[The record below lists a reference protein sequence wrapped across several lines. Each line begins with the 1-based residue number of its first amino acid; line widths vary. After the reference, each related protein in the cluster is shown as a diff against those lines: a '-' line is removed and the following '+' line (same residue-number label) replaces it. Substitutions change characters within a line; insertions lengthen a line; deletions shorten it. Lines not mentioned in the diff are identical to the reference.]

1 MKRILAITLAL
12 AGFSAAVNAQTLLYQ
27 WAFTNSSD
35 TISNSAASYA
45 ITPGTGNL
53 ILTDVSGAVEGFTG
67 LDGINPVVYFTNSN
81 AGPGSGSGVDALG
94 ALVANGQGYSG
105 APTATAIAT
114 NLNLGSQFQF
124 TVTFWVQY
132 GVIVSG
138 QFPRP
143 VQFYQTPGYDVGGKG
158 LGNHNGVGASLNGWA
173 SGFAA
178 SAQNGIANGTS
189 AQQNQVSIAG
199 NLTLAPGFAAD
210 STTWYFEA
218 ITYDGT
224 LTANNFITWV
234 GTTNSSVQPFAQ
246 TANYGPINFTT
257 NATVMIG
264 GNDVNASPRAL
275 SQGGLA
281 DVRFY
286 SGIVSSNNLEF
297 IRNYQPIVPVANT
310 LTPASVL
317 IQPVSGT
324 TFVSGSRTFS
334 IAANGNP
341 PNFTYLWRS
350 NGVAITG
357 ATNASYTL
365 SNASASANGASFLCS
380 VTNGVGGTNSAA
392 GVITMVTPAP
402 GSYAQAAYANSPYS
416 FWLINEPSNTVPV
429 LVSDYANG
437 HDGFAQQPTNM
448 AFPSGPNS
456 PFYSGFPANNTS
468 IETIASG
475 IFQQQSQLNM
485 AGPGNYPNSGMTI
498 CGWINTPGLGSTGNG
513 VIWNQVSDTAGGF
526 GLLFG
531 ASGNNELDYQWGQNL
546 PASGFTSGLIIPTNE
561 WTFIALVISTNST
574 PDTNATIYVGSH
586 STGLGSVTDSTAVNG
601 DLIGIGSDV
610 SFLTLGRSAISSAEN
625 GNPYTTSTAQFSSVA
640 VFYSALSPQT
650 ITNLYAIGAKGVSLQ
665 GVPDPSVHGNLL
677 LTYPLGTLQQA
688 NVVQGPYIDVPG
700 AVTPYSVPMSNS
712 TSFFMVRPN

>member
-1 MKRILAITLAL
+1 MKKILAIALVL

-27 WAFTNSSD
+27 WAFTNSTD
-35 TISNSAASYA
+35 TVSNSAASYA

-53 ILTDVSGAVEGFTG
+53 IMTNVSGAVGGFTG
-67 LDGINPVVYFTNSN
+67 LDGINPVVYFTNSS
-81 AGPGSGSGVDALG
+81 AGPGSGPGVDALG
-94 ALVANGQGYSG
+94 AFVANGQGYNG

-143 VQFYQTPGYDVGGKG
+143 VQFYQAPGYDVGGKG
-158 LGNHNGVGASLNGWA
+158 LGNHNGVGASLNGW
-173 SGFAA
+173 SGGYAA
-178 SAQNGIANGTS
+178 SVQNGIANATS
-189 AQQNQVSIAG
+189 AQQNQVNIAG

-210 STTWYFEA
+210 SSTWYFEA

-224 LTANNFITWV
+224 LTANNFISWV
-234 GTTNSSVQPFAQ
+234 GTASSSVQPFVQ

-264 GNDVNASPRAL
+264 GNDVNSSPRAL
-275 SQGGLA
+275 SQGAIA

-286 SGIVSSNNLEF
+286 SGIVSSNNLEL
-297 IRNYQPIVPVANT
+297 IRNYQPIVPVNNP

-317 IQPVSGT
+317 IQPASGK
-324 TFVSGSRTFS
+324 TFVAGSRTFS

-365 SNASASANGASFLCS
+365 TNVSTAANGASFVCS
-380 VTNGVGGTNSAA
+380 VSNVVGGTNSIA
-392 GVITMVTPAP
+392 GVITIVTPTP
-402 GSYAQAAYANSPYS
+402 GSYAQAVYTNNPYS
-416 FWLINEPSNTVPV
+416 FWLVNEPSNTVPV

-448 AFPSGPNS
+448 VFQGGPNS

-468 IETIASG
+468 IETMASY

-513 VIWNQVSDTAGGF
+513 AIWNQVSDTGGGF

-531 ASGNNELDYQWGQNL
+531 AAGNNELDYQWGPNL

-561 WTFIALVISTNST
+561 WTFIALVVSTNST

-586 STGLGSVTDSTAVNG
+586 STGLGSATDSTAING
-601 DLIGIGSDV
+601 DIIAGGSDV
-610 SFLTLGRSAISSAEN
+610 SILALGRSPISAAEN
-625 GNPYTTSTAQFSSVA
+625 GNPYTTSTAGFSSVA
-640 VFYSALSPQT
+640 VFYSALSPQA
-650 ITNLYAIGAKGVSLQ
+650 ITNLYAVGARGVSLY
-665 GVPDPSVHGNLL
+665 GVPDPSIHGNIL
-677 LTYPLGTLQQA
+677 LTYPAGTLQQA
-688 NVVQGPYIDVPG
+688 NVVQGPYTDVPG
-700 AVTPYSVPMSNS
+700 AATPYSVPMSNS
-712 TSFFMVRPN
+712 TSFFKVRP